1 MDEVEK
7 LARKLIE
14 VFEALEGL
22 LLEQLAVPEDLDDP
36 EGVVN
41 LWVASEEAYGAEEEI
56 VVQGQISVP
65 ATTVLASNVE
75 DLIELF
81 REELVGSDELDKA
94 VRLARIVGRATQRRP
109 VPSSEQAQLNC
120 GLDPR

>member
-109 VPSSEQAQLNC
+109 VPSSEQAQLN
-120 GLDPR
+120 